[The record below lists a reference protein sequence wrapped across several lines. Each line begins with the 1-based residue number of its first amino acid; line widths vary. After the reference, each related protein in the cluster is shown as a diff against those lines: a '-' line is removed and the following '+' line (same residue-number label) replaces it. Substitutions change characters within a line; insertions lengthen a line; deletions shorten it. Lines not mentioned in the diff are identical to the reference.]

1 MINITCYDTY
11 KLAHVR
17 YDSFISIHVLSTVL
31 RGVVYKCRARAS
43 KVLILISQKC
53 PICLIDWKFKRF
65 VINVSFVISNIIL
78 INLVIIIFST
88 DDNEW
93 LKQRADPQL
102 SLHGR
107 LNQQNVILPL
117 YWLKKL
123 YYQTQIWQVLN
134 LCRVGRIK
142 ERNIEENTY
151 LLCSV
156 LLPSKNE

>member
-1 MINITCYDTY
+1 MDTY

-93 LKQRADPQL
+93 LKQRADP
-102 SLHGR
+102 
-107 LNQQNVILPL
+107 L